1 MEIITIV
8 VWVKE
13 NYDFVLSFVVSLFYI
28 LVDFFLK
35 DLWVSSGGKVYYLSV
50 GKLVEYDSVIWFFI
64 LEDWWVMFL
73 EGYDNL
79 LGRGVS
85 DGF

>member
-13 NYDFVLSFVVSLFYI
+13 NYDFVLSFVVLLFYI

-64 LEDWWVMFL
+64 LEDLWVMFL